1 MNVTTKKT
9 DDLNAI
15 LTVSI
20 KEEDYRETV
29 DKTLLDYRKKA
40 NIPGFRPGKVPAG
53 LIKKQFG
60 KAVLI
65 EEVNKI
71 LQQSVYDH
79 IRNENLDILGSP
91 IPVEKEDI
99 NWDAQGDFDF
109 DYELGLAPEFDLKIS
124 ARTKM
129 PYLKV
134 VADEEMINRY
144 ITDYARRFGAMSNPG
159 AVEENAILKGD
170 FVELNDEGEAKE
182 GGINLNTTLAFDAFT
197 EAVQKEITGKV
208 IGDVLNL
215 EKSSF
220 KDDFRLAGVLKVDE
234 ETLANASSKFTFTLT
249 ELSKIVPAEINQ
261 ELFDKIFGEGTVNS
275 EEEFKARIKED
286 AEKVFIGDSD
296 RKFLMDVKDKMLEKT
311 KFELPETFLK
321 KWMRISGENP
331 LSEEEVE
338 EQFPKMKE
346 DMRWQIMQNR
356 IISENKIEVKHEELV
371 EFTKQLIIQQMA
383 QYGQMPEG
391 MDLDQIAHN
400 VLGNKEEAE
409 RIGDQLF
416 ERKLM
421 EFFKTSF
428 KLEEKELSYDEFVKE
443 LYAQ

>member
-20 KEEDYRETV
+20 KEEDYREAV
-29 DKTLLDYRKKA
+29 DKTLSDYRKKA

-60 KAVLI
+60 KSALI

-71 LQQSVYDH
+71 LQQSVYEQIKKD
-79 IRNENLDILGSP
+79 ELDILGSP
-91 IPVEKEDI
+91 LPVEEDNI
-99 NWDAQGDFDF
+99 DWDNLGDFDF
-109 DYELGLAPEFDLKIS
+109 HYELGLAPEFELKIS
-124 ARTKM
+124 TRTKM

-134 VADEEMINRY
+134 VADEAMVDRY
-144 ITDYARRFGAMSNPG
+144 ITDYARRFGTMSYPDT
-159 AVEENAILKGD
+159 VEENAILKGD
-170 FVELNDEGEAKE
+170 FVELKE
-182 GGINLNTTLAFDAFT
+182 DGSPKTGGINLNTTLALDAFT
-197 EAVQKEITGKV
+197 EKTQKELKGKKV
-208 IGDVLNL
+208 GDSV
-215 EKSSF
+215 EFTKESF

-234 ETLANASSKFTFTLT
+234 EVLADSSYKFSFTLT
-249 ELSKIVPAEINQ
+249 ELSKIVPADLNQ
-261 ELFDKIFGEGTVNS
+261 ELFDKIFGEGTVKS

-286 AEKVFIGDSD
+286 AEKVFVGDSD
-296 RKFLMDVKDKMLEKT
+296 RKFLMDVKEKLLEKT
-311 KFELPETFLK
+311 KFDLPETFLK
-321 KWMRISGENP
+321 KWMRTSGEKP

-338 EQFPKMKE
+338 EQFPNMKE

-356 IISENKIEVKHEELV
+356 IISENKIEVKQDELV
-371 EFTKQLIIQQMA
+371 DFTKQLVMQQMA

-391 MDLDQIAHN
+391 VDLDQIAHN
-400 VLGNKEEAE
+400 VLGNREEAE

-428 KLEEKELSYDEFVKE
+428 KVEEKELSYDDFVKE
-443 LYAQ
+443 LYAK

>member
-20 KEEDYRETV
+20 KEDDYREAV
-29 DKTLLDYRKKA
+29 DKTLADYRKKA

-60 KAVLI
+60 KSTLI

-79 IRNENLDILGSP
+79 IKKDELNILGSP
-91 IPVEKEDI
+91 LPVEQDDI
-99 NWDAQGDFDF
+99 DWDNLGDFDF
-109 DYELGLAPEFDLKIS
+109 HYELGLAPEFDLKIS

-134 VADEEMINRY
+134 VADEAMVERY
-144 ITDYARRFGAMSNPG
+144 ITDYARRFGTMSYPE
-159 AVEENAILKGD
+159 AIEENAILKGD
-170 FVELNDEGEAKE
+170 FVELAEDASPKE

-197 EAVQKEITGKV
+197 DKTQKELTGKKV
-208 IGDVLNL
+208 GDSV
-215 EKSSF
+215 EFTKDSF

-234 ETLANASSKFTFTLT
+234 EVLANSSYRFSFTLT
-249 ELSKIVPAEINQ
+249 ELSKIVPADLNQ
-261 ELFDKIFGEGTVNS
+261 ELFDKIFGEGAVKS

-286 AEKVFIGDSD
+286 AEKVFVGDSD
-296 RKFLMDVKDKMLEKT
+296 RKFLMDVKDKLLDKT
-311 KFELPETFLK
+311 KFELPENFLK
-321 KWMRISGENP
+321 KWMRTSGEKP

-338 EQFPKMKE
+338 EQFPNMKE

-356 IISENKIEVKHEELV
+356 IITENNIEVKQEELV
-371 EFTKQLIIQQMA
+371 EFTKQLVMQQMA

-391 MDLDQIAHN
+391 VDLDQIAHN
-400 VLGNKEEAE
+400 VLGNREEAE

-428 KLEEKELSYDEFVKE
+428 KIEEKELSYDDFAKE
-443 LYAQ
+443 LYAK

>member
-9 DDLNAI
+9 DDLNAT

-20 KEEDYRETV
+20 KEEDYREAV

-60 KAVLI
+60 KSALI

-79 IRNENLDILGSP
+79 IKKDKLDILGSP
-91 IPVEKEDI
+91 LPVEQNDI
-99 NWDAQGDFDF
+99 DWDNLGDFDF
-109 DYELGLAPEFDLKIS
+109 HYELGLAPEFELKIS

-129 PYLKV
+129 AYLKV
-134 VADEEMINRY
+134 VADDAMVDRY
-144 ITDYARRFGAMSNPG
+144 ITDYARRFGTMSYPD
-159 AVEENAILKGD
+159 AIEENAILKGD
-170 FVELNDEGEAKE
+170 FVELAEDGSPKE

-197 EAVQKEITGKV
+197 KKTQKDLSGKKV
-208 IGDVLNL
+208 GDSV
-215 EKSSF
+215 EFTKESF
-220 KDDFRLAGVLKVDE
+220 KDDFRLAGALKVDE
-234 ETLANASSKFTFTLT
+234 EVLANSTYKFSFTLT
-249 ELSKIVPAEINQ
+249 ELSKIVPADLNQ
-261 ELFDKIFGEGTVNS
+261 ELFDKIFGEGTVKN

-286 AEKVFIGDSD
+286 AEKVFVGDSD
-296 RKFLMDVKDKMLEKT
+296 RKFLMDVKDKLLEKT
-311 KFELPETFLK
+311 KFDLPETFLK
-321 KWMRISGENP
+321 KWMRTSGEKP
-331 LSEEEVE
+331 LTEEEVE
-338 EQFPKMKE
+338 EQFPNMKE

-356 IISENKIEVKHEELV
+356 IISENKIEVKQEELV
-371 EFTKQLIIQQMA
+371 DFTKQLVMQQMA

-391 MDLDQIAHN
+391 VDLDQIAHN
-400 VLGNKEEAE
+400 VLGNREEAE

-428 KLEEKELSYDEFVKE
+428 KVDEKELSYDDFVKE
-443 LYAQ
+443 LYAK

>member
-9 DDLNAI
+9 DDLNAV

-20 KEEDYRETV
+20 KEEDYREAV
-29 DKTLLDYRKKA
+29 DKTLSDYRKKA

-60 KAVLI
+60 KSALI

-71 LQQSVYDH
+71 LQQSVYEQIKKD
-79 IRNENLDILGSP
+79 ELDILGSP
-91 IPVEKEDI
+91 LPVEQNDI
-99 NWDAQGDFDF
+99 DWDNLGDFDF
-109 DYELGLAPEFDLKIS
+109 HYEIGLAPDFELKIS

-134 VADEEMINRY
+134 VADKAMVDRY
-144 ITDYARRFGAMSNPG
+144 ITDYARRFGTMSYPETI
-159 AVEENAILKGD
+159 EENAILKGD
-170 FVELNDEGEAKE
+170 FVELAEDGSPKT

-197 EAVQKEITGKV
+197 EKTQKELKGKKV
-208 IGDVLNL
+208 GDSV
-215 EKSSF
+215 EFTKDSF

-234 ETLANASSKFTFTLT
+234 EILADSTYKFSFTLT
-249 ELSKIVPAEINQ
+249 ELSKIVPADLNQ
-261 ELFDKIFGEGTVNS
+261 ELFDKIFGEGTVKS

-286 AEKVFIGDSD
+286 AEKVFVADSD
-296 RKFLMDVKDKMLEKT
+296 RKFLMDVKDKLLEKT
-311 KFELPETFLK
+311 KFDLPETFLK
-321 KWMRISGENP
+321 KWMRTSGEKP
-331 LSEEEVE
+331 LTEEEVE
-338 EQFPKMKE
+338 EQFPNMKE

-356 IISENKIEVKHEELV
+356 IISENKIEVKQEELV
-371 EFTKQLIIQQMA
+371 EFTKQLVMQQMA

-391 MDLDQIAHN
+391 VDLDQIAHN
-400 VLGNKEEAE
+400 VLGNREEAE

-421 EFFKTSF
+421 DFFKTSL
-428 KLEEKELSYDEFVKE
+428 KIEEKELSYDDFVKE
-443 LYAQ
+443 LYAK

>member
-91 IPVEKEDI
+91 LPVEQEDI

-144 ITDYARRFGAMSNPG
+144 ITDYARRFGTMSNPS